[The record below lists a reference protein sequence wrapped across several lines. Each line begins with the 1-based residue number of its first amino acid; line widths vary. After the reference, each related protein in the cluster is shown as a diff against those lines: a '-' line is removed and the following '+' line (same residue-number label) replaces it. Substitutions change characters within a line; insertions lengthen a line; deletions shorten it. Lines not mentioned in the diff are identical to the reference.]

1 MHGLMI
7 VAFGALIM
15 LLDFALIAVLITVL
29 PKSLAESMVIG
40 WSLVHII
47 AGIVFYKKGGRH
59 LSAGTWFIGSSE
71 FGLLFNVLK
80 ISLLA
85 LTVTL
90 LGLFALPIK
99 LAPILA
105 ALVMNKIGKS
115 VPAPSRQEPVAETEM
130 QI

>member
-1 MHGLMI
+1 
-7 VAFGALIM
+7 
-15 LLDFALIAVLITVL
+15 
-29 PKSLAESMVIG
+29 MVIG
-40 WSLVHII
+40 WALVHII

-71 FGLLFNVLK
+71 FGLLFNVIK
-80 ISLLA
+80 IVLRLF
-85 LTVTL
+85 TVFVF
-90 LGLFALPIK
+90 GFFAVPIK